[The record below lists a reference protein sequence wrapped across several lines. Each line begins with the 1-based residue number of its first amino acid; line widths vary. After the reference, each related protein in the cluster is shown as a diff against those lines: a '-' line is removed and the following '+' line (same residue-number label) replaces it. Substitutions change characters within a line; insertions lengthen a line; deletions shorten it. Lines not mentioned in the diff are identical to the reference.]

1 MRHAIELANGTV
13 ARIQGHEVHV
23 QMDDGSEKVVDV
35 PWMLRIE
42 VGMRVA
48 VVASPDGGDV
58 IRPAS

>member
-1 MRHAIELANGTV
+1 
-13 ARIQGHEVHV
+13 
-23 QMDDGSEKVVDV
+23 MDDGSEKVVDV